1 MQNIIFITHAFFLFY
16 GLVTHAY
23 AIDDISLP
31 DRIRQDQRL
40 KELNQQL
47 EDQFTQPSPKP
58 VTTQLQDFKT
68 KEKLINRSLILFGEI
83 CE

>member
-1 MQNIIFITHAFFLFY
+1 MQNKIFITHAFFLFY
-16 GLVTHAY
+16 GVATHAY